1 MTATRPAE
9 TAAAEQPLTEPVG
22 GEVRARA
29 PAPEET
35 VEAPAP
41 HAETPVAAVIA
52 EVSTVAVQAP
62 SSEAVVRTAPAEET
76 QIPSMQPSPARES
89 PTLAVDAKAYLGE
102 AGLQLV
108 ETDPSKAASTQ
119 PEPEPVKLGRAR
131 PERPRVVEE
140 ELVQV
145 ETRGK

>member
-1 MTATRPAE
+1 MREP
-9 TAAAEQPLTEPVG
+9 AAAEEP
-22 GEVRARA
+22 AQA
-29 PAPEET
+29 PAPEEAAEAQAPRT
-35 VEAPAP
+35 EAP
-41 HAETPVAAVIA
+41 VA
-52 EVSTVAVQAP
+52 EVFAEASTVAARAP
-62 SSEAVVRTAPAEET
+62 SPEDVVRPAPAEEM
-76 QIPSMQPSPARES
+76 QIPSPPQAS

-131 PERPRVVEE
+131 PERRRAAEE

-145 ETRGK
+145 ETRK